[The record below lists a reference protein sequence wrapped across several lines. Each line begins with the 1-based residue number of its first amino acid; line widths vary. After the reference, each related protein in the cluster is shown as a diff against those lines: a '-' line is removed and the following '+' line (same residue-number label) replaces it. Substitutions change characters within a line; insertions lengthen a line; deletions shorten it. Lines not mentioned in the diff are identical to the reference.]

1 MIFLAGTG
9 MYDLTEFAEWVG
21 EAPRGWVEIS
31 LEGVG
36 VGGRNVL
43 KCMVVQVRVCENH
56 QNGKDTHVRG
66 VQIYARDER
75 VGKGLRRSS
84 GFLVEEVEEGGK
96 EEESFGFGDEPD
108 WMGDPVLR

>member
-1 MIFLAGTG
+1 MIFLAGMG

-31 LEGVG
+31 LDGVG
-36 VGGRNVL
+36 AGGRAVL
-43 KCMVVQVRVCENH
+43 KCMVVQLRVCENY

-66 VQIYARDER
+66 VQIFAKDER
-75 VGKGLRRSS
+75 MGKGLRSSS
-84 GFLVEEVEEGGK
+84 GFPVEEAEEGSK
-96 EEESFGFGDEPD
+96 EEELFGLGDDPD